1 MKPFGN
7 MKPFKGDETNTGV
20 SLDVKC
26 TIDLNPHSLFCGL
39 WSLSA
44 ESIAGENLL
53 YVSDR

>member
-7 MKPFKGDETNTGV
+7 MKHFKGDETNTGV

-39 WSLSA
+39 CLQ
-44 ESIAGENLL
+44 NQ
-53 YVSDR
+53 